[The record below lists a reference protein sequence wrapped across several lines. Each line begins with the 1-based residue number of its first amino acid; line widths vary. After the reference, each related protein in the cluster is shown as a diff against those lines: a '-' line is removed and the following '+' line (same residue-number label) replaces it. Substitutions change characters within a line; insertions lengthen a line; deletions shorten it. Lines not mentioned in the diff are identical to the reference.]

1 MRLLA
6 GGNRTVLYG
15 AFFAFPKALL
25 FSKSHC
31 VRFSAYACGGESY
44 DAVRCVFHFSQ
55 SVLQGGFSL
64 KRYAAVQNRI
74 YQNLTVRFG
83 AVFRSISFPT
93 VRLSVHYSR
102 NPVCRGSKP

>member
-1 MRLLA
+1 MR
-6 GGNRTVLYG
+6 YG